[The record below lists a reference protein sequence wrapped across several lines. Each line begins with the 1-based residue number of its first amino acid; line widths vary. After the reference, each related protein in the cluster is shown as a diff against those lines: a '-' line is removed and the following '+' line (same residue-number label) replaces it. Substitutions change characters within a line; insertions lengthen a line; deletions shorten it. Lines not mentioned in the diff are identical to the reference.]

1 MDISTHLT
9 DAEETKREREM
20 QRAKGFGAFYTK
32 SDKFRGYLLLSPTW
46 LLVTALLIVPIVALI
61 VVSFWTQR
69 GFDID
74 TSFTLNNY
82 LTFFNFEEK
91 PIYYTLLLRS
101 LKMSLIATMVILV
114 ICYPMAYYLAFHVK
128 KHKVMW
134 LIIITVPFWASY
146 LLRIFAW
153 KVILGYDGVINS
165 GLISLGVIKEPL
177 EFLLYN
183 QVAVTITLAHAWIAF
198 ALLPIY
204 VSLEKID
211 RSLLEAG
218 ADLGDS
224 PWRRFWRVTF
234 PLSLPGVIAAGLL
247 VFIPT
252 VGDYVTPQLVG
263 GTDGLMI
270 GNIIRTLFGKVNN
283 APLGAAVSLM
293 TMLTVTLVIC
303 MFLGGTTV
311 LRKLMSRV

>member
-1 MDISTHLT
+1 MDISGQLNQEQAVGTGARRGGLRAWLT
-9 DAEETKREREM
+9 RNDNA
-20 QRAKGFGAFYTK
+20 
-32 SDKFRGYLLLSPTW
+32 RGYLLLSPTSIMVV
-46 LLVTALLIVPIVALI
+46 LLLILPIVALI
-61 VVSFWTQR
+61 AISFMTQR
-69 GFDID
+69 GFDLD
-74 TSFTLNNY
+74 TSLTANNY
-82 LTFFNFEEK
+82 QTFFNYSEK
-91 PIYYTLLLRS
+91 PIYITLLLRS
-101 LKMSLIATMVILV
+101 LQMSLTATVLTIAL
-114 ICYPMAYYLAFHVK
+114 CYPMAYFLAFHVK

-134 LIIITVPFWASY
+134 LIIITVPFWTSY

-165 GLISLGVIKEPL
+165 GLISLGLITEPL

-183 QVAVTITLAHAWIAF
+183 KLAVTITLAHAWIAF

-211 RSLLEAG
+211 RSLLEAAG
-218 ADLGDS
+218 DLGDS
-224 PWRRFWRVTF
+224 PFRRFWRVTF
-234 PLSLPGVIAAGLL
+234 PLSLPGTISAALL

-263 GTDGLMI
+263 GTDGIMI

-283 APLGAAVSLM
+283 APMGAAVSLM
-293 TMLTVTLVIC
+293 TMLTVTLVVC

-311 LRKLMSRV
+311 ARKLLSRV

>member
-1 MDISTHLT
+1 MDITGHL
-9 DAEETKREREM
+9 DQSESVPRKKRRGISAWLTRNENAR
-20 QRAKGFGAFYTK
+20 GF
-32 SDKFRGYLLLSPTW
+32 LLLSPTSVMVG
-46 LLVTALLIVPIVALI
+46 LLLLLPITALIAI
-61 VVSFWTQR
+61 SFMTQR
-69 GFDID
+69 GFELD
-74 TSFTLNNY
+74 TSFTFNNY
-82 LTFFNFEEK
+82 LTFFNFSEK
-91 PIYYTLLLRS
+91 PIYYTLLGRS
-101 LKMSLIATMVILV
+101 LQMSLTATLV
-114 ICYPMAYYLAFHVK
+114 TIVLCYPMAYFLAFHVK

-134 LIIITVPFWASY
+134 LIIITVPFWTSY

-165 GLISLGVIKEPL
+165 GLISIGLITEPL

-183 QVAVTITLAHAWIAF
+183 KMAVTITLAHAWIAF

-211 RSLLEAG
+211 RSLLEA
-218 ADLGDS
+218 ASDLGDS

-234 PLSLPGVIAAGLL
+234 PLSLPGTISAALL

-263 GTDGLMI
+263 GTEGIMI
-270 GNIIRTLFGKVNN
+270 GNIIQTLFGKVNN

-293 TMLTVTLVIC
+293 TMLTVTLVVC
-303 MFLGGTTV
+303 LFLGGTTV
-311 LRKLMSRV
+311 ARKLMSRV